1 MKQVRR
7 TAVGGVAVLGL
18 TAGLLAAGVT
28 SATAAEPVDSATLEE
43 VDKPGTTM
51 ISAAPFDVSAYGY
64 TEREFFA
71 SGEAHRF
78 QNADGSV
85 FAWSPRESMT
95 TAIRGDIA
103 GDYKTRVVVRQPSA
117 EKFNGTLVVELTNVT
132 TGNDGEFTFAESY
145 DTLLT
150 EGYAVAVVSGKKVGV
165 DNIVA
170 TRPARYGDLEVEP
183 EDCAAG
189 ACPVD
194 TMSIDIFTQI
204 SKALKDSPDSPFAEI
219 GGVDEVIAVGQSG
232 SASNLSAYYN
242 KIQPFYNFFD
252 GFVFWDGAGPLRTDV
267 ATPGVAL
274 SSWTW
279 NTGGAV
285 PVTGEYTREWEVN
298 GAAHGSAYVHEY
310 FDEVFV
316 RDGTQPGGAS
326 FTDWHLGIGNC
337 ASRQVGTKVHVGQ
350 VIGAAID
357 NVDTWIRGG
366 ESAAPDATFQRN
378 PDGSLALDDNGRVI
392 GGVQIADAAAPSW
405 RYEYNTGGWTC
416 PAAGAWAEYTAEELN
431 EMYGSHAGYVAAVTE
446 ATEAAL
452 ARRHILASDAAKTIA
467 EAKASTIGAAV
478 SDDSQEIEVS
488 IPQAAPGEFV
498 WSIDGSNGLVQ
509 LGDAVESGDHYA
521 AAGEIN
527 PVRVTDTRAGSPVW
541 SVSASVSDFAAGD
554 DTFSGK
560 YLGWTPKVIESGT
573 RVQAGAAVGSGFDG
587 GKGLSVSSTLGFGQT
602 GHDRASAL
610 LGADLG
616 LKIPLEVG
624 EGTYAATLTLTAL
637 S

>member
-1 MKQVRR
+1 MKHVQR
-7 TAVGGVAVLGL
+7 TTVGGVAVLGL
-18 TAGLLAAGVT
+18 TAGLLVAGVT

-43 VDKPGTTM
+43 VDRPGTAM
-51 ISAAPFDVSAYGY
+51 VSAAPFDVGAYDY

-71 SGEAHRF
+71 SGEAHSF
-78 QNADGSV
+78 LLNGV
-85 FAWSPRESMT
+85 LTPMT
-95 TAIRGDIA
+95 
-103 GDYKTRVVVRQPSA
+103 GDYKTRVVIRQPSA
-117 EKFNGTLVVELTNVT
+117 EKFNGTLIVEWFNQT
-132 TGNDGEFTFAESY
+132 TGNDGEFTFAESH

-150 EGYAVAVVSGKKVGV
+150 EGFAYASLSVQRTGV
-165 DNIVA
+165 NNLVA
-170 TRPARYGDLEVEP
+170 TQPARYAGLEV
-183 EDCAAG
+183 DSTSCAPVT
-189 ACPVD
+189 CPND
-194 TMSIDIFTQI
+194 AMQYDIVSQV
-204 SKALKDSPDSPFAEI
+204 SKALKDSPESPFADL
-219 GGVDEVIAVGQSG
+219 GVEKMLLTGQSAAG
-232 SASNLSAYYN
+232 ASITRYRNSV
-242 KIQPFYNFFD
+242 QPVTEVFD
-252 GFVFWDGAGPLRTDV
+252 GFVNWDGTGVEERTDLAV
-267 ATPGVAL
+267 PYIRV
-274 SSWTW
+274 SSWTKAG
-279 NTGGAV
+279 NTTAA
-285 PVTGEYTREWEVN
+285 PRVTGPFNREWEVN
-298 GAAHGSAYVHEY
+298 GSAHGSKYSHEY
-310 FDEVFV
+310 FDAVFV
-316 RDGTQPGGAS
+316 RDGTQPGGRS
-326 FTDWHLGIGNC
+326 FTEWHTAAGNC
-337 ASRQVGTKVHVGQ
+337 ASPQPGTPVHVGQ
-350 VIGAAID
+350 VVGAAFVA
-357 NVDTWIRGG
+357 VDRWIRTG
-366 ESAAPDATFQRN
+366 EAAPASTFFERN
-378 PDGSLALDDNGRVI
+378 PDGTLVEDERGLSV
-392 GGVQIADAAAPSW
+392 GGVQIADAAAPHM
-405 RYEYNTGGWTC
+405 RTARQAGGLFC
-416 PAAGAWAEYTAEELN
+416 IYAGQWAEYTPEELN

-446 ATEAAL
+446 VTEAAL
-452 ARRHILASDAAKTIA
+452 AGGYIAPSDAAKTIA

-488 IPQAAPGEFV
+488 VPQAAPGEFV

-624 EGTYAATLTLTAL
+624 QGTYAATLTLTAL